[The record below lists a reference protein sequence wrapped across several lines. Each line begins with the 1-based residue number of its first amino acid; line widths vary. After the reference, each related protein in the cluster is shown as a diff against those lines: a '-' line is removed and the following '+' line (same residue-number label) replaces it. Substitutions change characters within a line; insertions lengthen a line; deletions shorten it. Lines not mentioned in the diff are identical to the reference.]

1 MILHTYSKFAR
12 VFCENGIDLS
22 SSRVVTGD
30 MNSHAKPDL
39 ERDRA
44 GSDEVP
50 LLLLPGTA
58 CDERVFAPLLAG
70 LDHSDMRVL
79 PLGGATT
86 TPELAEKLLAMAPE
100 KFALLGFSLG
110 GIVAL
115 EMAARAPERVTRLAL
130 IDTTAGPDPKANART
145 RRAAVARAR
154 DAGMETYILDTW
166 DRLVSPANVADA
178 ALREII
184 VAMARDAGVAAL
196 AEQSEVA
203 IHRADS
209 RKRLGAIAVP
219 TLILAGE
226 DEQVCGL
233 DAHAEMAAGIAG
245 ARYFTIPRAG
255 HFAPLENPAAVAR
268 YVRDW
273 LGWLPEQSNTPSQ
286 IQGAKMSDATSNPKG
301 KGAVPATE
309 SVLQVERRDYTD
321 LAPTDRPRSQS
332 LEGFD
337 DIYTDI
343 VDYIIRC
350 THKIWD
356 ERDIGLIYTHYTHNC
371 VLYGTTGT
379 IYNREDVV
387 RDTIQRLVSFPE
399 RRGMG
404 TQVIWNG
411 NDKDGFYT
419 SHLVTGSGRHTQY
432 GHFGAP
438 TGRPFVSRTIA
449 DCMIFQ
455 NKIYREWVVADNMAI
470 IQQLGLDP
478 HHFALR
484 TARQKFDAGLI
495 SLDIGENRRFLGQT
509 PPADKADVSLAHNEI
524 EARTIEMLHEVFTKR
539 MFGRIAQDYA
549 PNAQYHGPL
558 MKELY
563 GHAAIIHQH
572 LGLIGSLPDASFEV
586 QHVASNPCEEGG
598 TKVAVR
604 WIMEGHHL
612 GYGILGTL
620 GDPTGKRVQVMGM
633 SHYHWKD
640 DRIVDEW
647 TVYDELSLLT
657 QVKLG
662 QLADGAQA
670 GEIG

>member
-1 MILHTYSKFAR
+1 
-12 VFCENGIDLS
+12 
-22 SSRVVTGD
+22 
-30 MNSHAKPDL
+30 MNSQANSDL
-39 ERDRA
+39 ERDSA
-44 GSDEVP
+44 AVNAVP
-50 LLLLPGTA
+50 LLLLPGTV
-58 CDERVFAPLLAG
+58 CDERLFAPLLAA
-70 LDHSDMRVL
+70 LDHPDMSVL
-79 PLGGATT
+79 PMTGARTAKD
-86 TPELAEKLLAMAPE
+86 LAAKLLAMAPE
-100 KFALLGFSLG
+100 RFALLGFSLG

-115 EMAARAPERVTRLAL
+115 EMAVQAPERIAGLAL
-130 IDTTAGPDPKANART
+130 IDTTAAPDANAEA
-145 RRAAVARAR
+145 RRAAAERAR
-154 DAGMETYILDTW
+154 GEGMELYILDGW
-166 DRLVSPANVADA
+166 DRLVSPANAADQK
-178 ALREII
+178 LRTAI
-184 VAMARDAGVAAL
+184 VAMAVDAGADVL

-209 RKRLGAIAVP
+209 RPRLGLIEVP

-226 DEQVCGL
+226 DEQVCRL
-233 DAHAEMAAGIAG
+233 EAHEELAACIPG
-245 ARYFTIPRAG
+245 ARYFTIPKAG
-255 HFAPLENPAAVAR
+255 HFSPLENPAAVAR
-268 YVRDW
+268 HVHDW
-273 LGWLPEQSNTPSQ
+273 LDWTNEKISIEPSQ
-286 IQGAKMSDATSNPKG
+286 TQGAEMSDATSNPKT
-301 KGAVPATE
+301 KGASPVAAE
-309 SVLQVERRDYTD
+309 NVLQVERHDYPD
-321 LAPTDRPRSQS
+321 LAPTNRPRSQS
-332 LEGFD
+332 LAGFD

-432 GHFGAP
+432 GHLGQP

-449 DCMIFQ
+449 DCMIFE
-455 NKIYREWVVADNMAI
+455 NKIYREWVVADTMAI

-478 HHFALR
+478 HHFAMK
-484 TARQKFDAGLI
+484 TAKAKFDAGLI

-509 PPADKADVSLAHNEI
+509 PPTEKADTSLAHNDV
-524 EARTIEMLHEVFTKR
+524 EAQTIEMLHEIFTKR

-633 SHYHWKD
+633 SHYHWKNGK
-640 DRIVDEW
+640 IVDEW
-647 TVYDELSLLT
+647 NVYDELSLLV

-662 QLADGAQA
+662 QLAGEA
-670 GEIG
+670 GVSA

>member
-1 MILHTYSKFAR
+1 
-12 VFCENGIDLS
+12 
-22 SSRVVTGD
+22 
-30 MNSHAKPDL
+30 MNAITIPMNRHAMPKADK
-39 ERDRA
+39 EA
-44 GSDEVP
+44 GGTDTVP
-50 LLLLPGTA
+50 LLLLPGTV
-58 CDERVFAPLLAG
+58 CDARLFAPLLDQ
-70 LDHSDMRVL
+70 LHYPITDVVPMT
-79 PLGGATT
+79 GAST
-86 TPELAEKLLAMAPE
+86 TPELAARILQTAPDR
-100 KFALLGFSLG
+100 FALAGFSLG

-115 EMAARAPERVTRLAL
+115 EMMAQEPERIVRLAL
-130 IDTTAGPDPKANART
+130 IDTTPRPDPKENAT
-145 RRAAVARAR
+145 KRRAAVARAR
-154 DAGMETYILDTW
+154 ADGMAGYILDAW
-166 DRLVSPANVADA
+166 DKLVSATNKNDA
-178 ALREII
+178 PLQDLILD
-184 VAMARDAGVAAL
+184 MARDAGPEVL

-203 IHRADS
+203 IHRSDS
-209 RKRLGAIAVP
+209 RPRLRSIGVP

-226 DEQVCGL
+226 DEQVCPL
-233 DAHAEMAAGIAG
+233 EAHEELAAGIGG
-245 ARYFTIPRAG
+245 ARFFTIPDAG

-268 YVRDW
+268 HMRDW
-273 LGWLPEQSNTPSQ
+273 LGGPQEHQDAMPAAD
-286 IQGAKMSDATSNPKG
+286 QGAMMSESDSTNRG
-301 KGAVPATE
+301 KGVSAAPRKE
-309 SVLQVERRDYTD
+309 DVLQVERRDYPE

-350 THKIWD
+350 THRIWD

-432 GHFGAP
+432 GHLGAP
-438 TGRPFVSRTIA
+438 TGKPFASRTMA

-455 NKIYREWVVADNMAI
+455 NKIYREWVVADTMAI

-478 HHFALR
+478 NHFAMK
-484 TARQKFDAGLI
+484 TAKAKFAAGLT
-495 SLDIGENRRFLGQT
+495 SLDIGENRRFLGQM
-509 PPADKADVSLAHNEI
+509 PPAEKADTSLAHNDV
-524 EARTIEMLHEVFTKR
+524 EAQTIEMLHEVFTKR
-539 MFGRIAQDYA
+539 MFGRIARDYA

-563 GHAAIIHQH
+563 GQAAIIHQH
-572 LGLIGSLPDASFEV
+572 LGLIGSLPDASYEI

-633 SHYHWKD
+633 SHYHWKNGK
-640 DRIVDEW
+640 IVDEW
-647 TVYDELSLLT
+647 NVYDELSLLT
-657 QVKLG
+657 QVKLA
-662 QLADGAQA
+662 QLADGHLDA
-670 GEIG
+670 

>member
-1 MILHTYSKFAR
+1 MP
-12 VFCENGIDLS
+12 VM
-22 SSRVVTGD
+22 
-30 MNSHAKPDL
+30 MNSLPQNLAPNPEASAL
-39 ERDRA
+39 
-44 GSDEVP
+44 P

-58 CDERVFAPLLAG
+58 CDARLFAPLLSE
-70 LDHSDMRVL
+70 LDHPNIRVVEL
-79 PLGGATT
+79 TGAQT
-86 TPELAEKLLAMAPE
+86 TPDMARRLLAEAPPR
-100 KFALLGFSLG
+100 FSLLGMSLG

-115 EMAARAPERVTRLAL
+115 EMVAQAPERVAGLAL
-130 IDTTAGPDPKANART
+130 IDTTPLPDPPANAAT
-145 RRAAVARAR
+145 RYGALAKARR
-154 DAGMETYILDTW
+154 DGMASYIGDSW
-166 DRLVSPANVADA
+166 SRLVSPSHVDDA
-178 ALREII
+178 GLRALIT
-184 VAMARDAGVAAL
+184 AMAEDAGPDAL
-196 AEQSEVA
+196 AEQTGMA

-209 RKRLGAIAVP
+209 RTRLAQIAVP
-219 TLILAGE
+219 TLILAGA
-226 DEQVCGL
+226 DEAVCPL
-233 DAHAEMAAGIAG
+233 AVHEEMARAIPG
-245 ARYFTIPRAG
+245 ARSFTIPQAG
-255 HFAPLENPAAVAR
+255 HFAVLENPAAVAR
-268 YVRDW
+268 HVRDW
-273 LGWLPEQSNTPSQ
+273 LATSQ
-286 IQGAKMSDATSNPKG
+286 VPTALQPDQGATMSDATNSPKT
-301 KGAVPATE
+301 KGAAPAAIAE
-309 SVLQVERRDYTD
+309 QVLQVERRDYTE
-321 LAPTDRPRSQS
+321 LAPTNRQRSQS

-432 GHFGAP
+432 GHLGQP
-438 TGRPFVSRTIA
+438 TGKPFVSRTVA

-455 NKIYREWVVADNMAI
+455 NKIYREWVVADTMAI

-478 HHFALR
+478 HHFAMK
-484 TARQKFDAGLI
+484 TAKAKFDAGLT

-509 PPADKADVSLAHNEI
+509 PPADKADTSLAHNDV
-524 EARTIEMLHEVFTKR
+524 EAQTIEMLHEVFTKR
-539 MFGRIAQDYA
+539 MFGRIARDYA

-572 LGLIGSLPDASFEV
+572 LGLIGSLPDASYEI

-598 TKVAVR
+598 IKVAVR

-640 DRIVDEW
+640 GKVVDEW
-647 TVYDELSLLT
+647 NVYDELSLLV

-662 QLADGAQA
+662 QLADAAQA
-670 GEIG
+670 GA